1 MFELVYTSRASSM
14 MTEIE
19 LEELRNEAIYFN
31 SMQQI
36 TGLLL
41 YNNGIFLQLLEG
53 EQHDIESLYSKIKQD
68 FRHYDVRQIY
78 SRPIEKRSF
87 GKWSMRFFNVS
98 PHQRQ
103 TELLDLPSDQLDLTE
118 DWIIPSTAKVLINAF
133 QRL

>member
-53 EQHDIESLYSKIKQD
+53 EQHDVESLYSRIKQD

-78 SRPIEKRSF
+78 SRPIDQRSF
-87 GKWSMRFFNVS
+87 SSWSMRFINVS
-98 PHQRQ
+98 PHLRQ
-103 TELLDLPSDQLDLTE
+103 SSHNILLKDKLDLTE
-118 DWIIPSTAKVLINAF
+118 DWILPNTAKMLIKAF
-133 QRL
+133 QHL

>member
-1 MFELVYTSRASSM
+1 MLELAYTSRASEM
-14 MTEIE
+14 MTDIQ
-19 LEELRNEAIYFN
+19 LEQLLNQATRFN
-31 SMQQI
+31 KLHNI

-41 YNNGIFLQLLEG
+41 YNDGIFFQVLEG
-53 EQHDIESLYSKIKQD
+53 EETTVNMLYASIKQD

-78 SRPIEKRSF
+78 SQPIEERHF
-87 GKWSMRFFNVS
+87 AEWSMRFFNVS

-118 DWIIPSTAKVLINAF
+118 NWIIPSTAKVLINAF